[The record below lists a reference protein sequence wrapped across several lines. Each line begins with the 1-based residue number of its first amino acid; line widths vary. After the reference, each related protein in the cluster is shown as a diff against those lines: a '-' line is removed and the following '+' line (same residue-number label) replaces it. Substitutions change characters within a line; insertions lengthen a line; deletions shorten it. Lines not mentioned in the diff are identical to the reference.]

1 MDAKKMLDQFL
12 NSGMATGVL
21 AGGLG
26 AALLGRSGIGRDLL
40 KVGGLA
46 LVGTLAYQAY
56 QRSRQ
61 NQGQV
66 PGAPA
71 QPALGETVSGVL
83 QGRSGA
89 LGQLGGIAGGV
100 LSNIPGVGDFI
111 RTAEQSPPPADSGFG
126 AQADPQRTEANGLA
140 IMAAMIAAAKADGH
154 IDAQESQKIF
164 EHMDKAGL
172 AADERAFVMNEM
184 AKPVDLDALARL
196 ATTPEIAAQMYTASA
211 LTIADVNAAEQ
222 VYLDKLAQKL
232 RLDASF
238 TQELGRQIA
247 ALR

>member
-1 MDAKKMLDQFL
+1 MDAKKLLDQFL

-26 AALLGRSGIGRDLL
+26 AALLGKSGIGRDLM

-61 NQGQV
+61 ASPGQ
-66 PGAPA
+66 PGIGDAVK
-71 QPALGETVSGVL
+71 GVFSGQAGSV
-83 QGRSGA
+83 GA
-89 LGQLGGIAGGV
+89 LGGIAGGV
-100 LSNIPGVGDFI
+100 LSSLPGVGDFMN
-111 RTAEQSPPPADSGFG
+111 QNNQPPENSGFG
-126 AQADPQRTEANGLA
+126 GHGPAQQTEATGMA
-140 IMAAMIAAAKADGH
+140 IMVAMISAAKADGH

-172 AADERAFVMNEM
+172 AADERAFVMNEL
-184 AKPVDLDALARL
+184 ARPVDLEALARL
-196 ATTPEIAAQMYTASA
+196 ATTPQIAAQMYTASA
-211 LTIADVNAAEQ
+211 LTIAEVNAAEQ
-222 VYLDKLAQKL
+222 AYLDKLAQRL
-232 RLDASF
+232 GLDASF
-238 TQELGRQIA
+238 TNELGRQIA

>member
-26 AALLGRSGIGRDLL
+26 AALLGKSGIGRDLL

-61 NQGQV
+61 PQVAGQAPQ
-66 PGAPA
+66 PGI
-71 QPALGETVSGVL
+71 GEAVKGVFSG
-83 QGRSGA
+83 QSGSMGA
-89 LGQLGGIAGGV
+89 LGGIAGGV
-100 LSNIPGVGDFI
+100 LKNLPGVGDLLN
-111 RTAEQSPPPADSGFG
+111 QNNQPPANSGFG
-126 AQADPQRTEANGLA
+126 GQGAPQQTEATGIA
-140 IMAAMIAAAKADGH
+140 IMVAMISAAKADGH

-172 AADERAFVMNEM
+172 AADERAFVMNEL
-184 AKPVDLDALARL
+184 AKPVDIEALARL
-196 ATTPEIAAQMYTASA
+196 ATTPEIAAQIYTASA

-222 VYLDKLAQKL
+222 AYLDKLQQRL
-232 RLDASF
+232 GLDASF
-238 TQELGRQIA
+238 THELDRQIA

>member
-1 MDAKKMLDQFL
+1 MDAKKLLDQFL

-21 AGGLG
+21 AGGVG
-26 AALLGRSGIGRDLL
+26 AALLGKSGIGRDLL

-61 NQGQV
+61 NQAQV

-71 QPALGETVSGVL
+71 QPGLGDAVKGVFSG
-83 QGRSGA
+83 QSGSMGA
-89 LGQLGGIAGGV
+89 LGGIAGGM
-100 LSNIPGVGDFI
+100 LKNLPGVGDMLN
-111 RTAEQSPPPADSGFG
+111 QNNQPPANSGFG
-126 AQADPQRTEANGLA
+126 GQGSPQQTEATGMA
-140 IMAAMIAAAKADGH
+140 IMVAMISAAKADGH

-172 AADERAFVMNEM
+172 ASDERAFVMNEL
-184 AKPVDLDALARL
+184 AKPVDLEALARL

-211 LTIADVNAAEQ
+211 LTIAEVNAAEQ
-222 VYLDKLAQKL
+222 VYLDKLAQRL
-232 RLDASF
+232 GLDASF
-238 TQELGRQIA
+238 TTELGRQIA

>member
-61 NQGQV
+61 NQAQV
-66 PGAPA
+66 PGAPQ
-71 QPALGETVSGVL
+71 QPGIGDAVK
-83 QGRSGA
+83 GA
-89 LGQLGGIAGGV
+89 LTGQPGSLGALGGIAGDMFKS
-100 LSNIPGVGDFI
+100 LPGMGDMMG
-111 RTAEQSPPPADSGFG
+111 AQNQPPAGSGFG
-126 AQADPQRTEANGLA
+126 GQGSAQATEATGLA
-140 IMAAMIAAAKADGH
+140 IMVAMISAAKADGH
-154 IDAQESQKIF
+154 IDAQESQRIF
-164 EHMDKAGL
+164 EHMDRAGL
-172 AADERAFVMNEM
+172 AADERAFVMNEL
-184 AKPVDLDALARL
+184 AQPVDLDAMARM

-211 LTIADVNAAEQ
+211 LVIADVNVAEQ
-222 VYLDKLAQKL
+222 VYLDKLAQRL
-232 RLDASF
+232 GLDASF
-238 TQELGRQIA
+238 TNELGRQIA

>member
-1 MDAKKMLDQFL
+1 MDAKSMLDKFL

-21 AGGLG
+21 AGGVG

-61 NQGQV
+61 NQAQV

-71 QPALGETVSGVL
+71 QPGIGEAVKGVFSG
-83 QGRSGA
+83 QSGSMGA
-89 LGQLGGIAGGV
+89 LGGIAGGV
-100 LSNIPGVGDFI
+100 LKGLPGVGEMFG
-111 RTAEQSPPPADSGFG
+111 QNNQPPANSGFG
-126 AQADPQRTEANGLA
+126 DQGAPQQTEATGMA
-140 IMAAMIAAAKADGH
+140 IMVAMISAAKADGH

-172 AADERAFVMNEM
+172 AADERAFVMNEL

-222 VYLDKLAQKL
+222 AYLDKLAQRL
-232 RLDASF
+232 GLDASF
-238 TQELGRQIA
+238 TNELGRQIA